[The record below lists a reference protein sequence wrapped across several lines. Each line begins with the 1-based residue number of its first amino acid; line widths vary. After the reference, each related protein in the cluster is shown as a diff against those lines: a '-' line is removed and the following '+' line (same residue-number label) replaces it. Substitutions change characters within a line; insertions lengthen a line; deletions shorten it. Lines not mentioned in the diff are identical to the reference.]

1 MGKSKKRLMKGNE
14 AIGEAAVQAGCELYF
29 GYPITPASEIIEYLS
44 WRLPE
49 AGGEFVQAESEVAAI
64 NMVFG
69 AAATGKRTMTGSSSP
84 GVSLK
89 QEGMSYIAANELPC
103 VIVNVQRSG
112 PGLGGLGPAQGDYF
126 QSVKGGGHGD
136 YKSIVL
142 APSTVQES
150 VDLMYDAFDLADLY
164 RNPVIVL
171 TDGVLGQMMEPVE
184 FVKKNERE
192 LPAKDWAVTGSD
204 ERNGQRN
211 IVTSYYLD
219 AEKFEQFIQHLQ
231 RKYDVI
237 TEKEQRWEDYMT
249 EDAEYLMVGFGTCGR
264 VAKSTVQMARKE
276 GIKLG
281 LVRPISLWPFPN
293 KAFENRDNVKG
304 YLTVEL
310 SLGQM
315 VEDVRLAVNGRV
327 PVEFYGRQGGL
338 VPTPEELLEQV
349 KSKFGLK

>member
-1 MGKSKKRLMKGNE
+1 MGKKKLMKGNE
-14 AIGEAAVQAGCELYF
+14 AIAEAAVLAGCKTYF
-29 GYPITPASEIIEYLS
+29 GYPITPASELIEYLS

-49 AGGEFVQAESEVAAI
+49 AGGEFVQAESEVSAI

-69 AAATGKRTMTGSSSP
+69 SAATGVRTMTGTSSP
-84 GVSLK
+84 GMSLK
-89 QEGMSYIAANELPC
+89 QEGLSYIAANELPC

-126 QSVKGGGHGD
+126 QAVKGGGHGD
-136 YKSIVL
+136 YKIIVL
-142 APSTVQES
+142 APSNVQEAI
-150 VDLMYDAFDLADLY
+150 DLTQEAFNLADLY

-171 TDGVLGQMMEPVE
+171 TDGVLGQMMEAVE
-184 FVKKNERE
+184 FEPIPAPE
-192 LPAKDWAVTGSD
+192 LPAKDWVATGSD
-204 ERNGQRN
+204 VRDGKRN

-219 AEKFEQFIQHLQ
+219 AEKFEQFVQHLRQ
-231 RKYDVI
+231 KYELI
-237 TEKEQRWEDYMT
+237 EEKEQRYEAYMAD
-249 EDAEYLMVGFGTCGR
+249 DAEYFLVGFGTCGR
-264 VAKSTVQMARKE
+264 VAKSTVQLARKE

-281 LVRPISLWPFPN
+281 LIRPITLWPFPT
-293 KAFENRDNVKG
+293 KAFEREAKG

-310 SLGQM
+310 NLGQM

-338 VPTPEELLEQV
+338 VPTPEELLEQF

>member
-1 MGKSKKRLMKGNE
+1 MGTKKLMKGNE
-14 AIGEAAVQAGCELYF
+14 AIAEAAVLAGCKTYF

-44 WRLPE
+44 WRIPE
-49 AGGEFVQAESEVAAI
+49 EGGEFVQAESEVSAI

-69 AAATGKRTMTGSSSP
+69 AAATGVRTMTGTSSP
-84 GVSLK
+84 GMSLK
-89 QEGMSYIAANELPC
+89 QEGISYIAANELPC
-103 VIVNVQRSG
+103 VLVNVQRSG

-126 QSVKGGGHGD
+126 QAVKGGGHGD
-136 YKSIVL
+136 YKTIVL
-142 APSTVQES
+142 APSTVQEAA
-150 VDLMYDAFDLADLY
+150 DLVRDAFDLADIY

-171 TDGVLGQMMEPVE
+171 TDGILGQMMEVVE
-184 FVKKNERE
+184 FKPASERP
-192 LPAKDWAVTGSD
+192 LPAKDWAATGSD
-204 ERNGQRN
+204 DHEGKRN

-219 AEKFEQFIQHLQ
+219 PEKFEQFIHHLD
-231 RKYDVI
+231 RKYTAI
-237 TEKEQRWEDYMT
+237 EAAEQRWEDYMV
-249 EDAEYLMVGFGTCGR
+249 EDAEYLMVGFGTSGR

-281 LVRPISLWPFPN
+281 LIRPISLWPFPV
-293 KAFENRDNVKG
+293 KAFERNVKG

-315 VEDVRLAVNGRV
+315 VEDVRLTVNGRV

-349 KSKFGLK
+349 KIKFGLK